1 MSTPE
6 DYWATRLHAAVDE
19 HPGALA
25 FDVPSYVA
33 AGRRRVRRNR
43 AAALVATVAAVTV
56 VAAVAAMAGP
66 GMREG
71 APPPANP
78 VPHTP
83 MLEPGTNGWVAI
95 GAYQDGGD
103 IYLVRPGEDAR
114 PLEGAASPEADESC
128 PAWSPDGT
136 RLLFGRASA
145 LSGGTFE
152 KSELVIVPVDRKGA
166 TGKPIVI
173 GLDGFEATENY
184 EVFPCA
190 TWAPDGRWVAL
201 ASTDEVW
208 VVDTQTDEIRRLPDL
223 RPSDLEWRPGTDQL
237 AIAGD
242 TGGPGRRTTST
253 PVTVYTVSSGEL
265 RELGSVEAA
274 LVTWSPDGTA
284 LAYTGGEQGE
294 PDAGQLWV
302 ADSEGSDERLVVPD
316 MGLAIHGIGPVWS
329 PTGNRIAYQ
338 RCEADADQSPDF
350 YCTGERHEV
359 VLVSVADGTERV
371 IKPPKTPAGP
381 FYPYT
386 VTWSPD
392 GTTLLYSGWVN
403 TETGEIPDGVIAVPA
418 DDPKDLTVLSDAIS
432 RQAPAYHDH
441 RWAQTQMWGR
451 ESE

>member
-6 DYWATRLHAAVDE
+6 DYWATQLHAAVDE
-19 HPGALA
+19 HPDALA

-56 VAAVAAMAGP
+56 VVAVAAVAGT
-66 GMREG
+66 GMRES

-78 VPHTP
+78 VRHIPLLGP
-83 MLEPGTNGWVAI
+83 ATNGWVAF
-95 GAYQDGGD
+95 GARQDGGD
-103 IYLVRPGEDAR
+103 VYLVRPGEDAR
-114 PLEGAASPEADESC
+114 PLEGAASQEADESC
-128 PAWSPDGT
+128 PAWSPDGS
-136 RLLFGRASA
+136 RLLFGRASG
-145 LSGGTFE
+145 LSGSTFE
-152 KSELVIVPVDRKGA
+152 ESGIVIVPVDGEGA

-173 GLDGFEATENY
+173 GLDGFEATEDY

-201 ASTDEVW
+201 ASSDEVW
-208 VVDTQTDEIRRLPDL
+208 VVDTQTEEIHRLPDL

-242 TGGPGRRTTST
+242 MGSDRNTTST
-253 PVTVYTVSSGEL
+253 PVMVYTVSTGEL
-265 RELGSVEAA
+265 GELGSVEAA
-274 LVTWSPDGTA
+274 LVTWSPDGTT
-284 LAYTGGEQGE
+284 LAYTGGEQGD
-294 PDAGQLWV
+294 PYAGQLWV
-302 ADSEGSDERLVVPD
+302 ADSDGSNQRLLVPD

-329 PTGNRIAYQ
+329 PTGDRIAYQ
-338 RCEADADQSPDF
+338 RCQPDADQSPDF

-359 VLVSVADGTERV
+359 VLVTVADGTEMV
-371 IKPPKTPAGP
+371 IKPPKTPTGP

-392 GTTLLYSGWVN
+392 GTTLLYSGWTN
-403 TETGEIPDGVIAVPA
+403 TGTGMRDGVIAVPA

-432 RQAPAYHDH
+432 PVPAYHDH